1 MRKTIDDLYT
11 ELTEKRSSLFNQVLF
26 IRWIVDQLELI
37 AELLAIAAE
46 FDFVDDLPHI
56 PGLVIPEGIEIVP
69 EDFDGAYLSMLD
81 SGMMRLRTGIKRKI
95 ELEPRNTLRVIDIF
109 DIGSNG
115 YSETYDIDRQLH
127 EADISINEM
136 KIDIM
141 RRKEYHV
148 PVQFVEEKLE
158 KAVSYYYML
167 DKLRDISNTVEIE
180 RGIERA
186 KDIILR
192 AVAG

>member
-46 FDFVDDLPHI
+46 FNFVDDLPHI
-56 PGLVIPEGIEIVP
+56 PGLVIPEGVELVP
-69 EDFDGAYLSMLD
+69 EDFDGAYLSMLN
-81 SGMMRLRTGIKRKI
+81 SGMMRLRTGIKREV
-95 ELEPRNTLRVIDIF
+95 ELEPGDKLRVIDMF

-115 YSETYDIDRQLH
+115 YSEIYDVDRQLH
-127 EADISINEM
+127 KADLSIGVMKSTIEM
-136 KIDIM
+136 
-141 RRKEYHV
+141 REEYHI
-148 PVQFVEEKLE
+148 PASFIEEKLD
-158 KAVSYYYML
+158 KLIKYYNML
-167 DKLRDISNTVEIE
+167 EKLRDVSNAVEIE

-186 KDIILR
+186 RDIILR